1 MATFQCLECGAFL
14 QVGDNFCEECGT
26 AQASFSQSDFS
37 VINNKI
43 GCEKC
48 GALITEIDADGF
60 CNQCGFRQEN
70 RVDDRFEVVC
80 SPKLAAVCDRG
91 LRHDHNQDF
100 TACAEV
106 DGNTYVMVVCDGV
119 SSSESPE
126 LASKAAAGEV
136 CRFLLDGAKGEKKGE
151 LIGSAIAS
159 AAAKV
164 SMIHYTRV
172 KNYEA
177 PSTTVVAAFVVDGVA
192 TIGWLGDSRAYWIS
206 RKGSR
211 LLTKDD
217 SWLNEVVLSGEMTEA
232 EARVSANAHAI
243 TRWLGADAI
252 DLEPS
257 IIEFVIPNSG
267 YLLLCSDGLWN
278 YAEGITN
285 MENLVINLV
294 NQNSGSDAVIVAR
307 GLVEFARRKGGH
319 DNITVAILDFG
330 F

>member
-1 MATFQCLECGAFL
+1 MATLQCLECGAVL

-26 AQASFSQSDFS
+26 AQASFSASTNL
-37 VINNKI
+37 ITNMI

-70 RVDDRFEVVC
+70 RVNDRFEVVC
-80 SPKLAAVCDRG
+80 STKLAAVCDRG
-91 LRHDHNQDF
+91 LRHHHNQDF

-136 CRFLLDGAKGEKKGE
+136 CRFLLDGGKGEKKGE

-164 SMIHYTRV
+164 SMIPYTKA
-172 KNYEA
+172 KNGEA
-177 PSTTVVAAFVVDGVA
+177 PSTTLVAAFVVDGVA

-257 IIEFVIPNSG
+257 IIEFVIPDSG

-307 GLVEFARRKGGH
+307 GLVEFARQKGGH
-319 DNITVAILDFG
+319 DNITVAILDL
-330 F
+330 